1 MSQETHW
8 EDQMI
13 NAAVEAL
20 ERGADPSAAEPRGDE
35 AAETLARLYIEVM
48 GLIPYE
54 LIPEAPAPEIK
65 QRLFATITARAARP
79 AAAAAPAPPAPTPVA
94 APVPAPMPAPKAAP
108 AAPSSTPA
116 PAPAVPIFV
125 QAPRPVPV
133 PAPVPAIP
141 ATPVTIE
148 PVAPEPPVS
157 GARRMPPRPVPLS
170 ATRRPIGWLGALAAA
185 LIFALLG
192 LSGWLYF
199 QQAGQRETIARLQR
213 ETQEAKQ
220 KEAQARQDA
229 ERFKNEYSQLR
240 TTMTLVTAPAALV
253 NPLRPVG
260 RLQPDARGALFV
272 AADHQHWHLSIE
284 GLKPSLRGKV
294 YQLWFV
300 PAQGP
305 PVNGGTF
312 LAKPDERVE
321 MSSEAMPAGTHSAM
335 ITLEEAG
342 GARLPTGPE
351 VLRGAGMIQVL

>member
-35 AAETLARLYIEVM
+35 TAETLARLYIEVM

-54 LIPEAPAPEIK
+54 LTPAEPDPETK
-65 QRLFATITARAARP
+65 QRLFATITGR
-79 AAAAAPAPPAPTPVA
+79 AAAAPAPP
-94 APVPAPMPAPKAAP
+94 PAPALAPQAAP
-108 AAPSSTPA
+108 AAPPPQVPAETPA
-116 PAPAVPIFV
+116 PAEPIF
-125 QAPRPVPV
+125 V
-133 PAPVPAIP
+133 PAPVPAP
-141 ATPVTIE
+141 A
-148 PVAPEPPVS
+148 EPPVS

-170 ATRRPIGWLGALAAA
+170 ATRRPVSWLGALAAA

-192 LSGWLYF
+192 LSGWLYL
-199 QQAGQRETIARLQR
+199 QQAGQRETVARLER
-213 ETQEAKQ
+213 EAREAKQ
-220 KEAQARQDA
+220 KEAQARLES

-284 GLKPSLRGKV
+284 GLKPSTRGKV
-294 YQLWFV
+294 YQLWFM
-300 PAQGP
+300 PDQGP

-321 MSSEAMPAGTHSAM
+321 MSSEAMPAGTRSAV

>member
-1 MSQETHW
+1 
-8 EDQMI
+8 MI

-35 AAETLARLYIEVM
+35 TAETLARLYIEVM

-54 LIPEAPAPEIK
+54 LAPAAPDPEVK
-65 QRLFATITARAARP
+65 QRLFATITGRARP
-79 AAAAAPAPPAPTPVA
+79 AA
-94 APVPAPMPAPKAAP
+94 APVPAPAP
-108 AAPSSTPA
+108 AAPPPVLAPPPVTPDPVSPA
-116 PAPAVPIFV
+116 PVAPVAVQP
-125 QAPRPVPV
+125 PRPFSV
-133 PAPVPAIP
+133 PAPVPVFAEVPPAPAEPSQPSQPSQIIP
-141 ATPVTIE
+141 V
-148 PVAPEPPVS
+148 PEPQPGV
-157 GARRMPPRPVPLS
+157 RRMPERPVPLAS
-170 ATRRPIGWLGALAAA
+170 RRRPIGWLGALAAA
-185 LIFALLG
+185 LILALAG
-192 LSGWLYF
+192 LSAWLYL
-199 QQAGQRETIARLQR
+199 QQAGQRETMARLQR
-213 ETQEAKQ
+213 EAMEAKQ
-220 KEAQARQDA
+220 RETLARQQAD
-229 ERFKNEYSQLR
+229 RFKTDYMQLR

-300 PAQGP
+300 PEQGP

-312 LAKPDERVE
+312 LAKSDERVE
-321 MSSEAMPAGTHSAM
+321 MSSEAMPAGTRSAM

-342 GARLPTGPE
+342 GARLPSGPE

>member
-1 MSQETHW
+1 VSQETHW

-35 AAETLARLYIEVM
+35 TAETLARLYIEVM

-54 LIPEAPAPEIK
+54 LTPAVPDPEAK
-65 QRLFATITARAARP
+65 QRLFATITNRASRPAAAPAPAARP
-79 AAAAAPAPPAPTPVA
+79 AAPPAAPPPPVQAPAPVE
-94 APVPAPMPAPKAAP
+94 
-108 AAPSSTPA
+108 
-116 PAPAVPIFV
+116 PIFV
-125 QAPRPVPV
+125 EAPRPA
-133 PAPVPAIP
+133 PAPVPAAAELP
-141 ATPVTIE
+141 
-148 PVAPEPPVS
+148 APEQPVS
-157 GARRMPPRPVPLS
+157 DARRMPPRPMPLS
-170 ATRRPIGWLGALAAA
+170 ATRRPISWLGALAAA
-185 LIFALLG
+185 LIFGLLG
-192 LSGWLYF
+192 LSGWLYL
-199 QQAGQRETIARLQR
+199 QQAGQRETVARLQR

-220 KEAQARQDA
+220 KEAQARQEA
-229 ERFKNEYSQLR
+229 ERFKTDYSQLR

-253 NPLRPVG
+253 NALRPVG

-284 GLKPSLRGKV
+284 GLKPSSRGKV
-294 YQLWFV
+294 YQLWFM
-300 PAQGP
+300 PDQGP

-321 MSSEAMPAGTHSAM
+321 MSSEAMPAGTRSAV

-342 GARLPTGPE
+342 GARHPTGPE

>member
-35 AAETLARLYIEVM
+35 TAETLARLYIEVM

-54 LIPEAPAPEIK
+54 LTPAEPDPEAR
-65 QRLFATITARAARP
+65 QRLFATITGRAARP
-79 AAAAAPAPPAPTPVA
+79 AAA
-94 APVPAPMPAPKAAP
+94 
-108 AAPSSTPA
+108 PA
-116 PAPAVPIFV
+116 PAPALAPKPALAAPPPQVRPAEPPAPAEPIFV
-125 QAPRPVPV
+125 QAPA
-133 PAPVPAIP
+133 PAPA
-141 ATPVTIE
+141 
-148 PVAPEPPVS
+148 EPPVS

-170 ATRRPIGWLGALAAA
+170 ATRRPVSWLGALAAA

-192 LSGWLYF
+192 LSGWLYL
-199 QQAGQRETIARLQR
+199 QQAGQRETVARLER
-213 ETQEAKQ
+213 EAREAKQ
-220 KEAQARQDA
+220 KEAQARQEA
-229 ERFKNEYSQLR
+229 ERFKNDYSQLR
-240 TTMTLVTAPAALV
+240 ATMTLVTAPAALV

-284 GLKPSLRGKV
+284 GLKPSTRGKV
-294 YQLWFV
+294 YQLWFM
-300 PAQGP
+300 PDQGP

-321 MSSEAMPAGTHSAM
+321 MSSEAMPAGTRSAI

>member
-1 MSQETHW
+1 VSQETHW

-35 AAETLARLYIEVM
+35 TAETLARLYIEVM

-54 LIPEAPAPEIK
+54 LTPAEPDPETK
-65 QRLFATITARAARP
+65 QRLFATITGR
-79 AAAAAPAPPAPTPVA
+79 AAAAPAPP
-94 APVPAPMPAPKAAP
+94 PAPALAPQAAP
-108 AAPSSTPA
+108 AAPPPQVPAETPA
-116 PAPAVPIFV
+116 PAEPIF
-125 QAPRPVPV
+125 V
-133 PAPVPAIP
+133 PAPVPAP
-141 ATPVTIE
+141 A
-148 PVAPEPPVS
+148 EPPVS

-170 ATRRPIGWLGALAAA
+170 ATRRPVSWLGALAAA

-192 LSGWLYF
+192 LSGWLYL
-199 QQAGQRETIARLQR
+199 QQAGQRETVARLER
-213 ETQEAKQ
+213 EAREAKQ
-220 KEAQARQDA
+220 KEAQARLES

-284 GLKPSLRGKV
+284 GLKPSTRGKV
-294 YQLWFV
+294 YQLWFM
-300 PAQGP
+300 PDQGP

-321 MSSEAMPAGTHSAM
+321 MSSEAMPAGTRSAV